1 MRLSSC
7 NSTHTSVPPVFS
19 PHCISE
25 CTGASGSL
33 SSHTDSQKKHKC
45 APPCSSLSTYC
56 LHTLEMENLEPC
68 FIEYEILPAHVNSF
82 IVPLCC
88 FPLPLVSKLYY
99 CYDRFFLNR
108 NWRSSYPK
116 ISILPSPTQHS
127 PSTPL
132 FTHFPS
138 ASRLSC
144 GSLCLEPYSRLH
156 LQPSFSN
163 IPLFCFGCAPVLL
176 PSFCLYLHKRL
187 SLVSFPVLFRLQDNL
202 PSWPFSADS
211 NASLKHTSARF
222 FWNEP
227 SYHRNTSLLPQVL
240 ICILIT
246 GQFQKNT
253 CS

>member
-1 MRLSSC
+1 MHRCFREPLQSHWFPEKAQVC
-7 NSTHTSVPPVFS
+7 PTLQFS
-19 PHCISE
+19 QH
-25 CTGASGSL
+25 L
-33 SSHTDSQKKHKC
+33 
-45 APPCSSLSTYC
+45 LSTY
-56 LHTLEMENLEPC
+56 TWDGEPWALLYWIWDPSC
-68 FIEYEILPAHVNSF
+68 PCQQFHCASL
-82 IVPLCC
+82 L
-88 FPLPLVSKLYY
+88 FPTPTGVKALLLLWLQ
-99 CYDRFFLNR
+99 FFLNR

-211 NASLKHTSARF
+211 NASLKHTSARL